1 MKDYPCFDK
10 YFNSIEIFLSQGKQ
24 PRVTVPPFFPDNVK
38 PFMSQADAEALKHLD
53 GRHPNP
59 ALYPNLFGWW
69 SMCGRFKPER

>member
-38 PFMSQADAEALKHLD
+38 PFMSQADAEAFFEEINKIMMVKIIFFFD
-53 GRHPNP
+53 
-59 ALYPNLFGWW
+59 NLT
-69 SMCGRFKPER
+69 K

>member
-38 PFMSQADAEALKHLD
+38 PFMSQADAEAFFEEINRIMMVKIIFFFD
-53 GRHPNP
+53 
-59 ALYPNLFGWW
+59 NLT
-69 SMCGRFKPER
+69 K